1 MDFYLERTSHTPLIK
16 FEDGKLIIAGRS
28 IPEDITDTYDPLFE
42 ALAQYSKNPQR
53 HTEVSIMLDYSNSS
67 TNRVL
72 MSLFDYL
79 NMYLFQNNYSVTINW
94 YYVKEDNEML
104 DLGNDFK
111 DLVKLPFALIAVDD
125 FPE

>member
-1 MDFYLERTSHTPLIK
+1 MEFYLERTAHTPLIR
-16 FEDGKLIIAGRS
+16 FDNGKLLIAGRS
-28 IPEDITDTYDPLFE
+28 IPEDITETYDPLFE
-42 ALAQYSKNPQR
+42 AVANYSKHPEK

-79 NMYLFQNNYSVTINW
+79 NMYLFQNNLSVTVNW
-94 YYVKEDNEML
+94 YYIKEDKEML
-104 DLGNDFK
+104 DLGSDFK
-111 DLVKLPFALIAVDD
+111 DIVKIPFALIEVDD